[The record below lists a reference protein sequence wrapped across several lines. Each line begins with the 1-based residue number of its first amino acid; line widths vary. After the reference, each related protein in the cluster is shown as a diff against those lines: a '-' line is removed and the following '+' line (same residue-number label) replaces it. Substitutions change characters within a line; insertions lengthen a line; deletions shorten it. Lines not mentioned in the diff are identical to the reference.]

1 VLLVCV
7 ERMRRML
14 FREWLGSTAFDDGI
28 ATGDSILRS
37 GPDSAARFACEFAN
51 T

>member
-1 VLLVCV
+1 MLLVCV

-14 FREWLGSTAFDDGI
+14 FGEWPGSAAFGDGV

-37 GPDSAARFACEFAN
+37 GPDSVARSACEFAN
-51 T
+51 I